1 MQIYLF
7 QSRCLK
13 DVLESSLEDEA
24 RLQDVFQAS
33 SPRQIFAG
41 SVGKPHFSRQC
52 FMVLDVPSFHADLTQ
67 PINFE
72 ISTALVISGTLLF
85 S

>member
-13 DVLESSLEDEA
+13 DVLETSPEDETS
-24 RLQDVFQAS
+24 LQDVFQAS
-33 SPRQIFAG
+33 SPRQMFAG
-41 SVGKPHFSRQC
+41 SVGKLHFSRQC
-52 FMVLDVPSFHADLTQ
+52 FMVLDVPSLHADLNQ

-72 ISTALVISGTLLF
+72 ISTALVISGTRLF